1 MRRLQIRMQRE
12 DAMRAKKLKGP
23 LVRRVATR
31 DDMLLDVVE
40 EMLKASRKEL

>member
-1 MRRLQIRMQRE
+1 MQK
-12 DAMRAKKLKGP
+12 DGMRAKKFKGP

-40 EMLKASRKEL
+40 EMLEASRRELYV